1 MKIGR
6 VPASLARWRAFRLF
20 SVVPLPKFNWF
31 ASKLNSIYTYTHTYI
46 YVYMFGFRDFKG
58 ILAFRQISFNETLSI
73 WSFNFFSLHSFPF
86 LSLPFSF
93 FLFFFQ
99 ISSSHSSYL
108 VARRIQT
115 DSYQLRKVGIFSRV
129 WPWSLTSYN
138 YKPLRFLF
146 QWPQIA
152 GNEIAST
159 YWLGIFT

>member
-31 ASKLNSIYTYTHTYI
+31 ASKLNSIYTYTHTFI
-46 YVYMFGFRDFKG
+46 CQFDFRDFKG

-73 WSFNFFSLHSFPF
+73 WSFNFFRFILSLFFLFLF
-86 LSLPFSF
+86 LSF
-93 FLFFFQ
+93 FFFFQ

>member
-73 WSFNFFSLHSFPF
+73 WSFNFFRFI
-86 LSLPFSF
+86 LSLF
-93 FLFFFQ
+93 FLFLFLSFFFFFKSRAV
-99 ISSSHSSYL
+99 IHRIWSHD
-108 VARRIQT
+108 VFRRIHT
-115 DSYQLRKVGIFSRV
+115 NYVKWEYSLAFDLEAWLRTITNRFVFFSNDRRS
-129 WPWSLTSYN
+129 PAT
-138 YKPLRFLF
+138 K
-146 QWPQIA
+146 
-152 GNEIAST
+152 
-159 YWLGIFT
+159 